1 MSWSNMELVSVC
13 HLLMTGVMVSD
24 ILQCQVQAGPLMRR
38 LRAAAVGGLF

>member
-13 HLLMTGVMVSD
+13 HLMTGVMVSD